1 MRTSGRTDAAGRP
14 HHPNLA
20 QESDL
25 LVNAQ
30 EIGDSVV
37 KTRVRKE
44 GKGRGRGGSRYGGY
58 GIRCGIG
65 EKWETSQGRGLG

>member
-20 QESDL
+20 QEPDF

-30 EIGDSVV
+30 EIGGSVV

-44 GKGRGRGGSRYGGY
+44 GKGRGRGSRYGGY
-58 GIRCGIG
+58 GIRGGIG
-65 EKWETSQGRGLG
+65 EKWETRQGRGLG